1 MKSARA
7 RRRNECS
14 DEMLR
19 KKAVLRC
26 MERRTREEKSGA
38 HSGVVQVDAVGWS
51 PGDGR
56 ELVFII

>member
-1 MKSARA
+1 
-7 RRRNECS
+7 
-14 DEMLR
+14 MLR

-56 ELVFII
+56 ELAFII